1 MSIKSKLLKSN
12 LFKKVIKLG
21 IKLTP
26 KILVSS
32 VANVVLKGIAK
43 FSKISFD
50 LNKRTAYINLTLYGE
65 KEPIEIAIDG
75 FEILGDAN
83 KGNYQFI
90 LHNAKSNKPWMTNI
104 FARITGKSWTIPSIP
119 QYKDEVDF
127 VASLLG
133 ADTPKKIVKK
143 APKKAVKSTK
153 KVVKK
158 PKKAVKDNNKET
170 VNTVKKPKKTAKD
183 NNGETGNIA
192 KNPKKVV
199 KDHNEATNNVVN
211 NPKKTVKDNNEETI
225 NVVKNPEK
233 VVEDNN
239 EETVN
244 VVKDPKKVVKDNNEE
259 IEEVAINKTEETDK
273 SKIN

>member
-1 MSIKSKLLKSN
+1 MKNSDGFFCAKFQRLNQSFFKDSIGKKMSIKSKLLKSN

-50 LNKRTAYINLTLYGE
+50 LNKRTAYINVTLYGE

-75 FEILGDAN
+75 FEISGDAN

-104 FARITGKSWTIPSIP
+104 FARISGKSWTIPSIP

-133 ADTPKKIVKK
+133 ANTPKKIVKK
-143 APKKAVKSTK
+143 SPKKVVKSTK
-153 KVVKK
+153 KVVKNNHK
-158 PKKAVKDNNKET
+158 ATAKVAKTPKKA
-170 VNTVKKPKKTAKD
+170 AK
-183 NNGETGNIA
+183 
-192 KNPKKVV
+192 
-199 KDHNEATNNVVN
+199 
-211 NPKKTVKDNNEETI
+211 
-225 NVVKNPEK
+225 
-233 VVEDNN
+233 DNN

-244 VVKDPKKVVKDNNEE
+244 AVKNPKKVVKDNNEKTINVAKNPKKIVKDNNE
-259 IEEVAINKTEETDK
+259 ETEEVAINNTEETDR